1 MKIKSKLP
9 ILFSVLFI
17 AFALWLVVLLE
28 PEPSPTQTVAAT
40 KQPVTVTKP
49 LPQPHQPSLTLLG
62 TTQARWPVEIKSPT
76 NAKIVW
82 IDEAL
87 EPGSLIHEGDVLA
100 KIDTT
105 HLQSEVAQTRSALQ
119 LAKLNLLQQ
128 QHEQTVALKMLSKE
142 NSSEF
147 ARREP
152 QIASAKAD
160 LLQAKESL
168 ASAKQHL
175 NDATI
180 TAPFDAII
188 LSRSVSPSQ
197 QLDVGDSLFTLAS
210 SASLDVALPVPE
222 QQWRTITSALN
233 APDISITDKQ
243 GKTWPA
249 DVRYIAPQADTSSR
263 QRQVMLSVQHP
274 YSESLRLLP
283 NQQVEV
289 NISLDQQDFVVQ
301 VPLSAITRDG
311 QIWTINDSDQL
322 LIEPIRVI
330 SEAPDHA
337 FITFNNQPQKPR
349 SVVSYPLLSMISG
362 VEVTPEYEYQVS
374 EHTHQPKTNS
384 NKAESTLTRVSH
396 TEEPQ

>member
-17 AFALWLVVLLE
+17 AFALWLVDLLE
-28 PEPSPTQTVAAT
+28 PEPSPTQTVLT
-40 KQPVTVTKP
+40 QKQPVTVTKP

-62 TTQARWPVEIKSPT
+62 TTKARWPVEIKSPT

-82 IDEAL
+82 IDETL

-100 KIDTT
+100 RIDTT

-142 NSSEF
+142 NSSKF

-168 ASAKQHL
+168 ASRKQHL

-330 SEAPDHA
+330 SETPDHA